1 VTLPLPRAQST
12 YVDNSGRPTT
22 EFYKWLQ
29 SVERESGGDSS
40 GLALLIRQIAEKL
53 GSVDGSVAGI
63 PDVYPGLSSDTSL
76 VGIGGQIQ
84 VSGTLASG
92 EALVGLASLADSGA
106 GELLAVERD
115 DFGRVSGTR
124 SVLPSDIPSP
134 LWTFL
139 VDPDGNYLTDADGA
153 LLRAPGV
160 DLSQLGAG
168 TTSSETV
175 LRGDGD
181 WSGGIQSSGGAGNF
195 SWNVRG
201 YGRPPGLQ
209 LDRAQGTPSAPT
221 AVTSGLVIGTQ
232 IYRGWDGSAF
242 SNGAQIRGL
251 ATENWTPTARGS
263 RLDFQTVAI
272 GAATQILRAEL
283 DSDNFRPAA
292 NLWIGLGSAA
302 RNWNGVYSNAF
313 YSGASQVVGPRNTG
327 WLAMTGTGSKATI
340 AALPAGLASA
350 VYVQLELQVALNRI
364 AALEARMKALD
375 DALFAHGLIGA

>member
-1 VTLPLPRAQST
+1 LQAIE
-12 YVDNSGRPTT
+12 VD
-22 EFYKWLQ
+22 E
-29 SVERESGGDSS
+29 
-40 GLALLIRQIAEKL
+40 
-53 GSVDGSVAGI
+53 
-63 PDVYPGLSSDTSL
+63 
-76 VGIGGQIQ
+76 
-84 VSGTLASG
+84 
-92 EALVGLASLADSGA
+92 
-106 GELLAVERD
+106 
-115 DFGRVSGTR
+115 FGRVVGAR
-124 SVLPSDIPSP
+124 VALPTDIPSP

-139 VDPDGNYLTDADGA
+139 VDEAGNYLTDADGA

-168 TTSSETV
+168 TTNSETV
-175 LRGDGD
+175 LRGDGA
-181 WSGGIQSSGGAGNF
+181 WTGGIQSSGGAGNF

-251 ATENWTPTARGS
+251 ATENWTPTSRGS

-272 GAATQILRAEL
+272 GATTQILRAEL

-292 NLWIGLGSAA
+292 NLGIGLGASA

-313 YSGASQVVGPRNTG
+313 YSGASQVVGARRTG
-327 WLAMTGTGSKATI
+327 WAAATGTATRTTFDTTTVTT
-340 AALPAGLASA
+340 AQLA
-350 VYVQLELQVALNRI
+350 ERF
-364 AALEARMKALD
+364 KALLD
-375 DALFAHGLIGA
+375 DLIAHGLIGA

>member
-1 VTLPLPRAQST
+1 MSDSPIYPGPRVPLLGRDGGVALAWQQFFRSLAQQAGG
-12 YVDNSGRPTT
+12 VDLSD
-22 EFYKWLQ
+22 EI
-29 SVERESGGDSS
+29 E
-40 GLALLIRQIAEKL
+40 AIARKL
-53 GSVDGSVAGI
+53 GSPDGSISGI
-63 PDVYPGLSSDTSL
+63 PAQQATATVIG
-76 VGIGGQIQ
+76 VGGVQ
-84 VSGTLASG
+84 SAGTLADGRVTLSLRALEDSGSG
-92 EALVGLASLADSGA
+92 ELVAI
-106 GELLAVERD
+106 ERD
-115 DFGRVSGTR
+115 TFGRVSGTR
-124 SVLPSDIPSP
+124 QVLPSDIPSP

-139 VDPDGNYLTDADGA
+139 VDSAGNYLTDADGA

-168 TTSSETV
+168 TTNSETV
-175 LRGDGD
+175 LRGDGA
-181 WSGGIQSSGGAGNF
+181 WTGGIQSDGGAGNF

-251 ATENWTPTARGS
+251 ATENWTPTSRGS

-272 GAATQILRAEL
+272 GATTQILRAEL

-292 NLWIGLGSAA
+292 NLGIGLGSAA

-313 YSGASQVVGPRNTG
+313 YSGASQVVGARRTG
-327 WLAMTGTGSKATI
+327 WAAATGTATRTTFDTTTVTT
-340 AALPAGLASA
+340 AQLA
-350 VYVQLELQVALNRI
+350 ERF
-364 AALEARMKALD
+364 KALLD
-375 DALFAHGLIGA
+375 DLIAHGLIGA